1 MGANNVLNGRISTA
15 AGGVSLQG
23 LGWLLAGR
31 ARGPVENGQ
40 SGRGFV
46 RVERTAIARE
56 QSQNAVA
63 VELSATLFLGER
75 YEYIMHTP
83 EMTLRAWGRD
93 PLAPGKYWVRI
104 DPEDLWLFPG

>member
-1 MGANNVLNGRISTA
+1 L
-15 AGGVSLQG
+15 
-23 LGWLLAGR
+23 
-31 ARGPVENGQ
+31 P
-40 SGRGFV
+40 
-46 RVERTAIARE
+46 
-56 QSQNAVA
+56 